1 MTLLAF
7 GVVYV
12 PQLAM
17 CLYTL
22 GWVACSHCKAV
33 VWQLAPLAPGL
44 LAYELTRKL
53 VDLPHFSGAAA
64 MTAAMMLTV
73 LMLAGIAAGFRHAGR
88 GRIPLALLLTLGSSW
103 LAFALLAVTRA

>member
-1 MTLLAF
+1 MTLLAL

-22 GWVACSHCKAV
+22 GWVACSHCKAA

-44 LAYELTRKL
+44 LMYELTRKL
-53 VDLPHFSGAAA
+53 VDLPHFSGAASMA
-64 MTAAMMLTV
+64 TIIVLTM
-73 LMLAGIAAGFRHAGR
+73 LMLAGIAAGLRHAGR

-103 LAFALLAVTRA
+103 LAFAVLAVTRA